1 MKKLNQETNSLKNLR
16 IADLELFI
24 TAARLK
30 SLGKAAKLHYLSQS
44 AASAVIERVEF
55 AFGRLLCKHEK
66 RQFKLTKEG
75 ELLLPK
81 AEAWLRDLKETVA
94 KKEKAPLRV
103 ATTQALARVLI
114 PSAIVLDK
122 IELKLMRPDHAYRS
136 LLQGESD
143 VAICLDNALWEG
155 VTAEELGITSF
166 QLYSSNKNAKHDP
179 VLIPEDQMEVLSF
192 QQKWQEFHNA
202 PLPIKS
208 RLPSWSLIY
217 DICKDSKEIGFL
229 PCFLT
234 LRSNLFPISDQ
245 PKASKYRILAL
256 YRNPEITIE
265 KRLKALFKVWKL
277 IFTN

>member
-1 MKKLNQETNSLKNLR
+1 MKKSDHEVNTLKNLR

-30 SLGKAAKLHYLSQS
+30 SLGKAAKFHYLSQS
-44 AASAVIERVEF
+44 AASAVIQRVEF
-55 AFGRLLCKHEK
+55 AFGTLLCKHEK
-66 RQFKLTKEG
+66 RQFKLTREG

-81 AEAWLRDLKETVA
+81 AESWLKNLKETVA
-94 KKEKAPLRV
+94 KKEKAPIRM
-103 ATTQALARVLI
+103 ATTQALARVLV

-122 IELKLMRPDHAYRS
+122 IELKLMRPDRAYRS
-136 LLQGESD
+136 LLQDESD
-143 VAICLDNALWEG
+143 VVICLDNALWEG
-155 VTAEELGITSF
+155 AQAYELGITSF
-166 QLYSSNKNAKHDP
+166 QLYSTDKDAKPNA
-179 VLIPEDQMEVLSF
+179 VLIPEDQMEVLNF
-192 QQKWQEFHNA
+192 QQKWQELHNE
-202 PLPIKS
+202 PLPIKA

-234 LRSNLFPISDQ
+234 LRSNLLPVSEQ

-265 KRLKALFKVWKL
+265 KRLKALFKVWRA
-277 IFTN
+277 IFNK